1 MLINKDWL
9 KEYVDL
15 NIPLEELEEIL
26 TMGGLEVEGI
36 EAIELP
42 DGAKTDTLEVNVTP
56 NRGYCLSHIGTA
68 REVAALAKRKLSL
81 PDPDAQLEKSM
92 SASPVDEK
100 ISVRVDEESLC
111 PRYSAMVIENV
122 KVGPSP
128 KWLCDYLLSI
138 ELRPINNIVDITN
151 FVMMEY
157 GQPLHAFDREL
168 LSGASIIVRR
178 ATAKENF
185 VSLDGSE
192 LKLEADALVI
202 ADAEKPV
209 ALAGVMG
216 GANSQVTSE
225 TKTVVL
231 ESAYFDPSSIRKT
244 SSKYGLRSDSSFR
257 FERGVDIE
265 AVITAQSRAALL
277 IKELA
282 GGEIC
287 SGRVDIYPNPTK
299 TPSIPLRV
307 SRANQVLGMKLS
319 AEDMVGYLQA
329 LDIKVKED
337 QPGESYSCE
346 PPSYRPT
353 MAREIDLIEEI
364 VRLHGFKNTGITNP
378 AGSMNPVRFTPRQKV
393 LREIRDAL
401 CHLGYS
407 ESVNYS
413 FIEDDL
419 AKSFVSAYGE
429 EDTPLIQLNN
439 PISNDMGTMRTSLIP
454 GLLKVASR
462 NLNKGQKPV
471 KIFETGRVYLKDK
484 NGKDIIEKESIA
496 VLATGTYENDV
507 WKDQGQSYGFYD
519 LKGTLE
525 SLINL
530 LNLSGEYIP
539 GTKPFLDSGKTVTCQ
554 IKDET
559 IAVLGELSS
568 KLAQKLGFEKPV
580 YVFEL
585 DLQALAKSL
594 PDTPRFSPIPKFPET
609 YRDISILIDK
619 SVTSKTVQDLI
630 RSASG
635 PLINKVELFDQYE
648 GKKLEKGKKSLTLA
662 LSFQS
667 PERTL
672 TDNEINP
679 LFENVVEALKD
690 KLGAKLRE

>member
-1 MLINKDWL
+1 MI
-9 KEYVDL
+9 
-15 NIPLEELEEIL
+15 
-26 TMGGLEVEGI
+26 
-36 EAIELP
+36 
-42 DGAKTDTLEVNVTP
+42 
-56 NRGYCLSHIGTA
+56 
-68 REVAALAKRKLSL
+68 
-81 PDPDAQLEKSM
+81 
-92 SASPVDEK
+92 
-100 ISVRVDEESLC
+100 
-111 PRYSAMVIENV
+111 
-122 KVGPSP
+122 
-128 KWLCDYLLSI
+128 
-138 ELRPINNIVDITN
+138 
-151 FVMMEY
+151 
-157 GQPLHAFDREL
+157 
-168 LSGASIIVRR
+168 
-178 ATAKENF
+178 
-185 VSLDGSE
+185 
-192 LKLEADALVI
+192 
-202 ADAEKPV
+202 
-209 ALAGVMG
+209 
-216 GANSQVTSE
+216 
-225 TKTVVL
+225 
-231 ESAYFDPSSIRKT
+231 
-244 SSKYGLRSDSSFR
+244 
-257 FERGVDIE
+257 
-265 AVITAQSRAALL
+265 
-277 IKELA
+277 
-282 GGEIC
+282 
-287 SGRVDIYPNPTK
+287 
-299 TPSIPLRV
+299 
-307 SRANQVLGMKLS
+307 
-319 AEDMVGYLQA
+319 GYLQA

-337 QPGESYSCE
+337 QHGESYSCE

-364 VRLHGFKNTGITNP
+364 VRLHGFKNTGTSNP
-378 AGSMNPVRFTPRQKV
+378 VASMNPVRFTPRQKV

-429 EDTPLIQLNN
+429 KDTPVIQLNN

-471 KIFETGRVYLKDK
+471 KIFETGRVYFKDSD
-484 NGKDIIEKESIA
+484 GKDIIEKESIA

-519 LKGTLE
+519 LKGTSE
-525 SLINL
+525 TLINL
-530 LNLSGEYIP
+530 LNLSGDYIP
-539 GTKPFLDSGKTVTCQ
+539 GTKPFLDSGKTVACQ

-568 KLAQKLGFEKPV
+568 NLAQKLGFEKPV

-619 SVTSKTVQDLI
+619 SVTSKTVRDLI

-648 GKKLEKGKKSLTLA
+648 GEKLEKGKKSLTLA